1 MTGRVPEPAEA
12 GGTGGSWATLAE
24 TTGDTVGS
32 FDGGVA
38 AVGYVVTGTAAATT
52 VVAAAAG
59 DVVAGSVLAG
69 AVVAGSVL
77 AGDVLA
83 GDVLAGAG
91 AEVAAEAHTGIEL
104 VPVSKLHPFAPVGS
118 SNADTLTRHV
128 CVTFGSPKENDAL
141 VDAPKA
147 VLARSA
153 PSIHTLTVFT
163 PSAL

>member
-1 MTGRVPEPAEA
+1 MTGRLPELAETA
-12 GGTGGSWATLAE
+12 GTVGGSWATLAE

-38 AVGYVVTGTAAATT
+38 AVGYVVTGAAAATT

-77 AGDVLA
+77 AGA
-83 GDVLAGAG
+83 VLAGAG

-128 CVTFGSPKENDAL
+128 CVTVGSPKENDAL

-147 VLARSA
+147 VFARSA

-163 PSAL
+163 PSTL